1 MPSEEQYLF
10 DNVLHDVR
18 YALRALRSSPG
29 FAAVAILSLALG
41 IGANTAIFSLIN
53 AVILKTLPVSH
64 PEQLVQLVMK
74 TEGGTTFTNP
84 IWEQVRDRQDVFSGA
99 FAYSPIRLNLAGGGE
114 VRNANASWVSGDFF
128 STLGVN
134 PIRGR
139 TFTAADDKRGCPAI
153 AVLSHDFWQKE
164 YGGAAD
170 VLERRLTLS
179 SHPVRIVGVAPPGFN
194 GIQVGE
200 AVEIYLPLC
209 AEGTL
214 VRENSALDKRA
225 NWWLWIFARLKPGI
239 SEQQALARMNTL
251 APQIFADTLPPNYPP
266 DAQKYHLNRRFDLL
280 PGASGYSSIRR
291 DYTAALYALMAAV
304 GVVLLIA
311 CANVANLLV
320 SRASTRR
327 KEIAIRMAIG
337 AGRARLIRQ
346 LLTES
351 LLLSSVGAVLGVL
364 FAEWASRMLVR
375 FLDTSN
381 STVVL
386 DLSIDVRVLAFTM
399 GVAVATGI
407 LFGLAPAW
415 QGAHVDPHSAMK
427 ANARGVVESHARFGL
442 GKMLVTAQVALS
454 LVLLVGAG
462 LMLKT
467 FAKLATVDTGFDKN
481 QVLLIRVDPRY
492 ASVPLDR
499 RLPLYL
505 ELQQRLGAIPGV
517 RSASFADVTPISGS
531 SSNQIVH
538 VEGYVPKSR
547 KDMVVWTNSISP
559 GFFVTMETPLIAG
572 RDFNE
577 HDTLHAPLVAVIN
590 ESMAGKFFG
599 SPLSAVGKT
608 FRNGWNE
615 ISGPIQIVGVVKD
628 TKYTSL
634 RAEREAIAYYPL
646 SQLPPMRW
654 ANFVLRA
661 NGPAASL
668 IPGVKAAV
676 GEVNHDITLQFS
688 TLAIQVDES
697 LGRERLL
704 ATLSGFFGALALV
717 LAVIGLY
724 GVTSY
729 NVARRR
735 NEIGIRMALGAQ
747 QARVLRMV
755 LGEVAILIAAGLV
768 LGLAAAVSCTRLLA
782 SFLYRLEP
790 NDPTTLVTA
799 CVVLAVSAVVAG
811 LLPARRA
818 ANLDPM
824 TALRE
829 E

>member
-1 MPSEEQYLF
+1 LF
-10 DNVLHDVR
+10 DLLLDVR
-18 YALRALRSSPG
+18 YALSALRSSPG
-29 FAAVAILSLALG
+29 FAATAILSLALG

-64 PEQLVQLVMK
+64 PEQLVELGMK
-74 TEGGTTFTNP
+74 TKNGHSFTNP

-99 FAYSPIRLNLAGGGE
+99 FAYSPIRFNLAGGGE
-114 VRNANASWVSGDFF
+114 VRNANASWVSGDYFR
-128 STLGVN
+128 TLGVN
-134 PIRGR
+134 PLLGR
-139 TFTAADDKRGCPAI
+139 TITAADDKRGCPAI
-153 AVLSHDFWQKE
+153 AVLGYDFWQRE

-170 VLERRLTLS
+170 VFERRLTLN
-179 SHPVRIVGVAPPGFN
+179 SHPVRIVGVASPGFN

-200 AVEIYLPLC
+200 AVEIYVPLC

-251 APQIFADTLPPNYPP
+251 APQIFAATLPPNYPS
-266 DAQKYHLNRRFDLL
+266 DAQKFHLSRRFDLL
-280 PGASGYSSIRR
+280 PGANGYSDIRR
-291 DYTAALYALMAAV
+291 DYKAALYTLMAAV
-304 GVVLLIA
+304 GMVLLIA
-311 CANVANLLV
+311 CANVANLLI
-320 SRASTRR
+320 SRAAVRR
-327 KEIAIRMAIG
+327 KEIAIRMALG
-337 AGRARLIRQ
+337 ASRARLIRQ

-351 LLLSSVGAVLGVL
+351 VLLSSMGAVLGVL
-364 FAEWASRMLVR
+364 FAQWASRMLVQ
-375 FLDTSN
+375 FLSTSN

-386 DLSIDVRVLAFTM
+386 DLSIDIRVLAFTTA
-399 GVAVATGI
+399 VAVATGV

-415 QGAHVDPHSAMK
+415 QGTRVDPHWAMK

-442 GKMLVTAQVALS
+442 GKMLVTVQVALS

-492 ASVPLDR
+492 ASVPPER
-499 RLPLYL
+499 RLPLYQ
-505 ELQQRLGAIPGV
+505 ELQRRLGAVPGV
-517 RSASFADVTPISGS
+517 RSASFADITPVSGS
-531 SSNQIVH
+531 DSNQIVH
-538 VEGYVPKSR
+538 VDGYIAKSR
-547 KDMVVWTNSISP
+547 EDSVVWTNSISP
-559 GFFVTMETPLIAG
+559 GFFASMETPFIAG

-590 ESMAGKFFG
+590 ESMASKFFG

-615 ISGPIQIVGVVKD
+615 ISGPIQIIGVVKD

-634 RAEREAIAYYPL
+634 RAEGEAIAYYPL

-661 NGPAASL
+661 DGPAASL
-668 IPGVKAAV
+668 IPSVKAAV
-676 GEVNHDITLQFS
+676 DEVNRDITLQFR
-688 TLAIQVDES
+688 TLSVQLDES

-704 ATLSGFFGALALV
+704 ATLSGFFGALALA
-717 LAVIGLY
+717 LAVIGIY
-724 GVTSY
+724 GVMSY

-735 NEIGIRMALGAQ
+735 NEIGIRMALGAE

-755 LGEVAILIAAGLV
+755 LGEVAILLVAGLA
-768 LGLAAAVSCTRLLA
+768 LGLAVAVFSTRLLA

-811 LLPARRA
+811 FLPARRA

>member
-1 MPSEEQYLF
+1 MF
-10 DNVLHDVR
+10 DDVLQDVR

-29 FAAVAILSLALG
+29 FAAIAILSLALG

-64 PEQLVQLVMK
+64 PEQLVELGMK
-74 TEGGTTFTNP
+74 TKDGHSFTNP

-99 FAYSPIRLNLAGGGE
+99 FAYSPIRFNLAVGGE
-114 VRNANASWVSGDFF
+114 VRNASASWVSGDFF
-128 STLGVN
+128 STLGVQ
-134 PIRGR
+134 PLLGR
-139 TFTAADDKRGCPAI
+139 TITAADDKRGCPAI
-153 AVLSHDFWQKE
+153 AVLSYDFWQRE

-170 VLERRLTLS
+170 VFERRLTLNS
-179 SHPVRIVGVAPPGFN
+179 QPVRIVGVASPGFN

-200 AVEIYLPLC
+200 AVEIYVPLC

-251 APQIFADTLPPNYPP
+251 APQIFAATLPPNYPS
-266 DAQKYHLNRRFDLL
+266 DAQKYHLSRRFDLL
-280 PGASGYSSIRR
+280 PGANGYSDIRR
-291 DYTAALYALMAAV
+291 DYKAALYTLMVVV
-304 GVVLLIA
+304 GMVLLIA
-311 CANVANLLV
+311 CANVANLLI
-320 SRASTRR
+320 SRAAVRQ

-337 AGRARLIRQ
+337 ASRARLIRQ

-351 LLLSSVGAVLGVL
+351 LLLSSMGAVLGVL
-364 FAEWASRMLVR
+364 FAQWASRMLVG
-375 FLDTSN
+375 FFSTSN
-381 STVVL
+381 STVIL
-386 DLSIDVRVLAFTM
+386 DLSIDVRVLAFTTA
-399 GVAVATGI
+399 VAVATGI

-415 QGAHVDPHSAMK
+415 QGTRVNPHWAMK
-427 ANARGVVESHARFGL
+427 GNARGVVESHARFSL
-442 GKMLVTAQVALS
+442 GKVLVAAQVALS
-454 LVLLVGAG
+454 LVLLIGAG

-492 ASVPLDR
+492 ASVPPDR
-499 RLPLYL
+499 RLPLYQ
-505 ELQQRLGAIPGV
+505 ELQRRLAAVPGV
-517 RSASFADVTPISGS
+517 RSASFADITPVSGS
-531 SSNQIVH
+531 DSNQIVH
-538 VEGYVPKSR
+538 VNGYMAKSR
-547 KDMVVWTNSISP
+547 EDSVVWTNSISA
-559 GFFVTMETPLIAG
+559 GFFASMETPFIAG

-590 ESMAGKFFG
+590 ESMANKFFG
-599 SPLSAVGKT
+599 SPLSAVGET

-634 RAEREAIAYYPL
+634 RAEGEAIAYYPL

-661 NGPAASL
+661 EGPAVSL

-676 GEVNHDITLQFS
+676 DEVNHDITLQFR
-688 TLAIQVDES
+688 TLSVQLDES

-704 ATLSGFFGALALV
+704 ATLSGFFGALALA

-724 GVTSY
+724 GVMSY

-735 NEIGIRMALGAQ
+735 NEIGIRMALGAEQ
-747 QARVLRMV
+747 SRVLRMV
-755 LGEVAILIAAGLV
+755 LGEVAILVVAGLA
-768 LGLAAAVSCTRLLA
+768 LGLASAIYGTRFLA

-790 NDPTTLVTA
+790 NDPTTLATA
-799 CVVLAVSAVVAG
+799 CAILVASAVVAG
-811 LLPARRA
+811 FLPARRA

>member
-1 MPSEEQYLF
+1 LF
-10 DNVLHDVR
+10 DDLLQDVR
-18 YALRALRSSPG
+18 YALRALRSNPG
-29 FAAVAILSLALG
+29 FAAIAILSLALG

-64 PEQLVQLVMK
+64 PEQLVQLVINP
-74 TEGGTTFTNP
+74 GGGPTFTNP

-114 VRNANASWVSGDFF
+114 VRNARTSWVSGDFF
-128 STLGVN
+128 STLGVR
-134 PIRGR
+134 PLLGR

-153 AVLSHDFWQKE
+153 AVLSYDFWQRE

-170 VLERRLTLS
+170 VFERRLTLS
-179 SHPVRIVGVAPPGFN
+179 SHPVRIVGVVPPGFN

-200 AVEIYLPLC
+200 TVEVYMPLC

-225 NWWLWIFARLKPGI
+225 NWWIWIFARLKPGI
-239 SEQQALARMNTL
+239 GEQQALARMNTL
-251 APQIFADTLPPNYPP
+251 APQILAATMPPGYPA
-266 DAQKYHLNRRFDLL
+266 DAQKYHLNRRFGLL
-280 PGASGYSSIRR
+280 PGATGYSSIRS
-291 DYTAALYALMAAV
+291 DYTSALYMLMAAV

-320 SRASTRR
+320 SRASARR

-337 AGRARLIRQ
+337 AGRARLLRQ

-351 LLLSSVGAVLGVL
+351 LLLSSMGAVLGVL

-386 DLSIDVRVLAFTM
+386 DLSIDVRVFAFTM

-427 ANARGVVESHARFGL
+427 ANAGGVVESHARFGL
-442 GKMLVTAQVALS
+442 GQMLVTVQVALS

-499 RLPLYL
+499 RLPLYQ

-517 RSASFADVTPISGS
+517 RSASFADITPVSGS
-531 SSNQIVH
+531 SSNQIIH

-547 KDMVVWTNSISP
+547 KDMVVWINSISP
-559 GFFVTMETPLIAG
+559 GFFAAMETPFIAG

-590 ESMAGKFFG
+590 ESMAVKFFG
-599 SPLSAVGKT
+599 SPLDAVGKT

-628 TKYTSL
+628 AKYISL

-661 NGPAASL
+661 HGPAASL
-668 IPGVKAAV
+668 IPSVKTV
-676 GEVNHDITLQFS
+676 VDEVNRDITLQFR
-688 TLAIQVDES
+688 TLALQVDES

-704 ATLSGFFGALALV
+704 ATLSGFFGALALG

-724 GVTSY
+724 GVMSY

-735 NEIGIRMALGAQ
+735 NEIGLRIALGAE

-755 LGEVAILIAAGLV
+755 LGEAAILIVAGLA
-768 LGLAAAVSCTRLLA
+768 LGLLVAISSTRLLA

-799 CVVLAVSAVVAG
+799 CVILAVSAVVAG

-829 E
+829 D

>member
-1 MPSEEQYLF
+1 MPSEEQYMF
-10 DNVLHDVR
+10 DDVLQDVR
-18 YALRALRSSPG
+18 YALRALCSSPG
-29 FAAVAILSLALG
+29 FSAIAILSLALG

-74 TEGGTTFTNP
+74 TENGTTFTNP

-99 FAYSPIRLNLAGGGE
+99 FAYSPIQLNLAGGGE
-114 VRNANASWVSGDFF
+114 VRNASASWVSGDFF
-128 STLGVN
+128 STLGVQ
-134 PIRGR
+134 PLLGR

-153 AVLSHDFWQKE
+153 AVLSHDFWQRE

-170 VLERRLTLS
+170 VFERRLTLS

-225 NWWLWIFARLKPGI
+225 NWWLWVFARLKPGI
-239 SEQQALARMNTL
+239 GEQQALARMNML
-251 APQIFADTLPPNYPP
+251 APQLFAATMPAGYPP
-266 DAQKYHLNRRFDLL
+266 EAQKFHLDRRFKLL
-280 PGASGYSSIRR
+280 PGAAGYSSIRR

-311 CANVANLLV
+311 CANVANLLI
-320 SRASTRR
+320 SRASARR

-351 LLLSSVGAVLGVL
+351 LLLSSMGAVLGVL

-386 DLSIDVRVLAFTM
+386 DLSIDLRVLAFTM

-415 QGAHVDPHSAMK
+415 QGTHVDPHSAMK
-427 ANARGVVESHARFGL
+427 ATARGVVESHARFGL
-442 GKMLVTAQVALS
+442 GKMLVTVQVALS

-467 FAKLATVDTGFDKN
+467 FAKLATLDTGFDKN

-492 ASVPLDR
+492 AGMPLDR
-499 RLPLYL
+499 RLPLYQ

-517 RSASFADVTPISGS
+517 RSASFADITPVSGS
-531 SSNQIVH
+531 FSNQIVH

-590 ESMAGKFFG
+590 ESMASKFFG

-615 ISGPIQIVGVVKD
+615 ISGPIQIIGVVKD

-634 RAEREAIAYYPL
+634 RAEGEAIAYYPL

-668 IPGVKAAV
+668 IPSVKAAV
-676 GEVNHDITLQFS
+676 DEVNHDITLQFR
-688 TLAIQVDES
+688 TLALQVDES

-704 ATLSGFFGALALV
+704 ATISGFFGALALG

-724 GVTSY
+724 GVMSY

-735 NEIGIRMALGAQ
+735 NEIGIRMALGAE
-747 QARVLRMV
+747 QARVLGMV
-755 LGEVAILIAAGLV
+755 LGEVAILIVAGLV
-768 LGLAAAVSCTRLLA
+768 LGLAVAVSSTRLLA

>member
-1 MPSEEQYLF
+1 MF
-10 DNVLHDVR
+10 DDVLQDVR
-18 YALRALRSSPG
+18 YALRALYSNPG
-29 FAAVAILSLALG
+29 FSAIAILSLALG

-74 TEGGTTFTNP
+74 NENGTTFTNP

-99 FAYSPIRLNLAGGGE
+99 FAYSPIQLNLAGGGE
-114 VRNANASWVSGDFF
+114 VRNASTSWVSGDFF
-128 STLGVN
+128 STLGVH
-134 PIRGR
+134 PLLGR
-139 TFTAADDKRGCPAI
+139 TFTAADDKRGCPAV
-153 AVLSHDFWQKE
+153 AVLSYDFWQRE

-170 VLERRLTLS
+170 VFERRLTLS

-200 AVEIYLPLC
+200 TVEIYLPLC

-225 NWWLWIFARLKPGI
+225 NWWLWVFARLKPGI
-239 SEQQALARMNTL
+239 GEQQALARMNTL
-251 APQIFADTLPPNYPP
+251 APQIFAATMPAGYPP
-266 DAQKYHLNRRFDLL
+266 EAQKFHLDRRFKLL
-280 PGASGYSSIRR
+280 PGAAGYSSIRR

-311 CANVANLLV
+311 CANVANLLI
-320 SRASTRR
+320 SRASARR

-337 AGRARLIRQ
+337 AGRSRLIRQ

-351 LLLSSVGAVLGVL
+351 LLLSSMGAVLGVL
-364 FAEWASRMLVR
+364 FAEWASRMLLR
-375 FLDTSN
+375 FLDTGNSN
-381 STVVL
+381 VVL
-386 DLSIDVRVLAFTM
+386 DLSLDLRVLAFTM
-399 GVAVATGI
+399 GIAIATGI
-407 LFGLAPAW
+407 LFGLVPAL
-415 QGAHVDPHSAMK
+415 QGTHVDPHSAMK

-442 GKMLVTAQVALS
+442 GKMLVMVQVALS

-467 FAKLATVDTGFDKN
+467 FAKLATVDAGFDKN

-499 RLPLYL
+499 RLPLYQ
-505 ELQQRLGAIPGV
+505 ELQQRLGAIPRV
-517 RSASFADVTPISGS
+517 RAASFADITPVSGS

-547 KDMVVWTNSISP
+547 KDLVVWTNSISP
-559 GFFVTMETPLIAG
+559 GFFVTMETPFIAG
-572 RDFNE
+572 RDFNV
-577 HDTLHAPLVAVIN
+577 HDKLHAPLVAVIN
-590 ESMAGKFFG
+590 ESMASKFFG
-599 SPLSAVGKT
+599 SPLSAVGRT

-634 RAEREAIAYYPL
+634 RAEGEAIAYYPL

-668 IPGVKAAV
+668 IPSVKAAV
-676 GEVNHDITLQFS
+676 DEVNHDITLQFR
-688 TLAIQVDES
+688 TLALQVDES

-704 ATLSGFFGALALV
+704 ATLSGFFGALALG

-724 GVTSY
+724 GVMSY

-735 NEIGIRMALGAQ
+735 NEIGIRMALGAE
-747 QARVLRMV
+747 QARVLRMI
-755 LGEVAILIAAGLV
+755 LREVAILLVVGLA
-768 LGLAAAVSCTRLLA
+768 LGLAVAVFSTRLLA
-782 SFLYRLEP
+782 GFLYRLEP

-799 CVVLAVSAVVAG
+799 CVVLAVSAIVAG

>member
-1 MPSEEQYLF
+1 MF
-10 DNVLHDVR
+10 DDVLQDVR
-18 YALRALRSSPG
+18 YALRALCSSPG
-29 FAAVAILSLALG
+29 FSAIAILSLALG

-74 TEGGTTFTNP
+74 TENGTTFTNP

-99 FAYSPIRLNLAGGGE
+99 FAYSPIQLNLAGGGE
-114 VRNANASWVSGDFF
+114 VRNASASWVSGDFF
-128 STLGVN
+128 STLGVQ
-134 PIRGR
+134 PLLGR

-153 AVLSHDFWQKE
+153 AVLSHDFWQRE

-170 VLERRLTLS
+170 VFERRLTLS

-225 NWWLWIFARLKPGI
+225 NWWLWVFARLKPGI
-239 SEQQALARMNTL
+239 GEQQALARMNML
-251 APQIFADTLPPNYPP
+251 APQLFAATMPAGYPP
-266 DAQKYHLNRRFDLL
+266 EAQKFHLDRRFKLL
-280 PGASGYSSIRR
+280 PGAAGYSNIRR

-311 CANVANLLV
+311 CANVANLLI
-320 SRASTRR
+320 SRASARR

-351 LLLSSVGAVLGVL
+351 LLLSSMGAVLGVL

-386 DLSIDVRVLAFTM
+386 DLSIDLRVLAFTM

-415 QGAHVDPHSAMK
+415 QSTHVDPHSAMK
-427 ANARGVVESHARFGL
+427 ATARGVVESHARFGL
-442 GKMLVTAQVALS
+442 GKMLVTVQVALS

-467 FAKLATVDTGFDKN
+467 FAKLATLDTGFDKN
-481 QVLLIRVDPRY
+481 QVLLIRVDPSY

-499 RLPLYL
+499 RLPLYQ

-517 RSASFADVTPISGS
+517 RSASFADITPVSGS

-547 KDMVVWTNSISP
+547 KDLVVWTNSISP

-590 ESMAGKFFG
+590 ESMASKFFG

-615 ISGPIQIVGVVKD
+615 ISGPIQIIGVVKD

-634 RAEREAIAYYPL
+634 RAEGEAIAYYPL

-668 IPGVKAAV
+668 IPSVKAAV
-676 GEVNHDITLQFS
+676 DEVNHDITLQFR
-688 TLAIQVDES
+688 TLALQVDES

-704 ATLSGFFGALALV
+704 ATLSGFFGALALG

-724 GVTSY
+724 GVMSY

-735 NEIGIRMALGAQ
+735 NEIGIRMALGAEQ
-747 QARVLRMV
+747 PRVLRMV
-755 LGEVAILIAAGLV
+755 LGEVVILLVAGLA
-768 LGLAAAVSCTRLLA
+768 LGLAVAVFSTRLLA

>member
-1 MPSEEQYLF
+1 MF
-10 DNVLHDVR
+10 DDVLQDVR

-29 FAAVAILSLALG
+29 FSAIAILSLALG

-74 TEGGTTFTNP
+74 TEYGTTFTNP

-99 FAYSPIRLNLAGGGE
+99 FAYSPIQLNLAGGGE

-128 STLGVN
+128 STLGVH
-134 PIRGR
+134 PLLGR

-153 AVLSHDFWQKE
+153 AVLSHDFWQRE

-170 VLERRLTLS
+170 VFERRLTLS

-194 GIQVGE
+194 GVQVGE

-239 SEQQALARMNTL
+239 GEQQALARMNTL
-251 APQIFADTLPPNYPP
+251 APPLFAATMPPGYPP
-266 DAQKYHLNRRFDLL
+266 EAQKFHLNRRFDLL
-280 PGASGYSSIRR
+280 PGANGYSSIRR
-291 DYTAALYALMAAV
+291 DYTAALYTLMAAV

-311 CANVANLLV
+311 CANIANFLI
-320 SRASTRR
+320 SRASARR

-351 LLLSSVGAVLGVL
+351 LLLSSMGAVLGVL

-386 DLSIDVRVLAFTM
+386 DLSIDARVLAFTM

-442 GKMLVTAQVALS
+442 GKVLVTVQVALS

-492 ASVPLDR
+492 ASVPPDR
-499 RLPLYL
+499 RLPLYQQ
-505 ELQQRLGAIPGV
+505 LQQRLGAIPGV
-517 RSASFADVTPISGS
+517 RSASFADITPVSGS
-531 SSNQIVH
+531 DSNQVVH

-547 KDMVVWTNSISP
+547 KDMVVWTNSISA
-559 GFFVTMETPLIAG
+559 GFFASMETPFIAG

-577 HDTLHAPLVAVIN
+577 HDTLHAPLVAVID
-590 ESMAGKFFG
+590 ESMASKFFG

-615 ISGPIQIVGVVKD
+615 ISGPIQIIGVVQD

-634 RAEREAIAYYPL
+634 RAEGEAIAYYPL

-661 NGPAASL
+661 NGPAVSL
-668 IPGVKAAV
+668 IPSVKAAV
-676 GEVNHDITLQFS
+676 DEVNHDITLQFR
-688 TLAIQVDES
+688 TLALQVDES

-704 ATLSGFFGALALV
+704 ATLSGFFGALALA

-724 GVTSY
+724 GVMSY

-735 NEIGIRMALGAQ
+735 NEIGIRMALGAE

-755 LGEVAILIAAGLV
+755 LGEVAVLIAAGLA
-768 LGLAAAVSCTRLLA
+768 LGLAVAVSSTRLLA

-799 CVVLAVSAVVAG
+799 CVVLAVSVVVAG

>member
-1 MPSEEQYLF
+1 MF
-10 DNVLHDVR
+10 DDVLQDVR
-18 YALRALRSSPG
+18 YALRALCSSPG
-29 FAAVAILSLALG
+29 FSATAILSLALG

-53 AVILKTLPVSH
+53 AVILRTLPVSH
-64 PEQLVQLVMK
+64 PEQLVELGMK
-74 TEGGTTFTNP
+74 TKDGHSFTNP

-99 FAYSPIRLNLAGGGE
+99 FAYSPIRFNLAGGGE
-114 VRNANASWVSGDFF
+114 VRNANANWVSGDYFR
-128 STLGVN
+128 TLGVN
-134 PIRGR
+134 PLLGR
-139 TFTAADDKRGCPAI
+139 TITAADDKRGCLAI
-153 AVLSHDFWQKE
+153 AVLSYDFWQRE

-170 VLERRLTLS
+170 VFERRLTLNS
-179 SHPVRIVGVAPPGFN
+179 QPVPIVGVASPGFN

-200 AVEIYLPLC
+200 AVEIYVPLC

-251 APQIFADTLPPNYPP
+251 APQIFAATLPPNYPS
-266 DAQKYHLNRRFDLL
+266 DAQKYHLSRRFDLL
-280 PGASGYSSIRR
+280 PGANGYSNVRR
-291 DYTAALYALMAAV
+291 DYKTALYTLMAAV
-304 GVVLLIA
+304 GMVLLIA
-311 CANVANLLV
+311 CANVANLLI
-320 SRASTRR
+320 SRAAVRR

-337 AGRARLIRQ
+337 ASRARLIRQ

-351 LLLSSVGAVLGVL
+351 VLLSSMGAVLGVL
-364 FAEWASRMLVR
+364 FAQWASRMLVQ
-375 FLDTSN
+375 FLSTSTSN
-381 STVVL
+381 VVL
-386 DLSIDVRVLAFTM
+386 DLSIDIRVLAFTTA
-399 GVAVATGI
+399 VAIATGI

-415 QGAHVDPHSAMK
+415 QGTSIDPHWAMK
-427 ANARGVVESHARFGL
+427 ANARGVVESHARLSL
-442 GKMLVTAQVALS
+442 GKMVVAAQVALS
-454 LVLLVGAG
+454 LVLLIGAG

-492 ASVPLDR
+492 ASVPPDR
-499 RLPLYL
+499 RLPLYQ
-505 ELQQRLGAIPGV
+505 ELQRRLGALPGV
-517 RSASFADVTPISGS
+517 RSASFADITPVSGS
-531 SSNQIVH
+531 DSNQIVH
-538 VEGYVPKSR
+538 VHGYVAKSPE
-547 KDMVVWTNSISP
+547 DSVVWTNSISA
-559 GFFVTMETPLIAG
+559 GFFASMETPFIAG

-577 HDTLHAPLVAVIN
+577 HDTLRAPLVAVIN
-590 ESMAGKFFG
+590 ESMASKFFG

-634 RAEREAIAYYPL
+634 RAEGEAIAYYPL

-668 IPGVKAAV
+668 IPSVKAAV
-676 GEVNHDITLQFS
+676 DEVNHNITLQFR
-688 TLAIQVDES
+688 TLSVQLDES

-704 ATLSGFFGALALV
+704 ATLSGFFGALALA

-724 GVTSY
+724 GVMSY

-735 NEIGIRMALGAQ
+735 NEIGIRMALGAE

-755 LGEVAILIAAGLV
+755 LGEVAILLAAGLA
-768 LGLAAAVSCTRLLA
+768 LGLTVAVSSTRLLA

>member
-1 MPSEEQYLF
+1 MM
-10 DNVLHDVR
+10 DDVLQDVR

-29 FAAVAILSLALG
+29 FAAIAILSLALG

-64 PEQLVQLVMK
+64 PEQLVQLVMT
-74 TEGGTTFTNP
+74 TEYGTTFTNP
-84 IWEQVRDRQDVFSGA
+84 IWEQVRDRQNVFSGA
-99 FAYSPIRLNLAGGGE
+99 FAYSPIQLNLAGGGE

-128 STLGVN
+128 STLGVE
-134 PIRGR
+134 PIFGR

-153 AVLSHDFWQKE
+153 AVLSHDFWQRE

-170 VLERRLTLS
+170 VFERRLTLN

-194 GIQVGE
+194 GVQVGE

-239 SEQQALARMNTL
+239 GEQQALARMNTL
-251 APQIFADTLPPNYPP
+251 APQIFAATMPAGYPP
-266 DAQKYHLNRRFDLL
+266 EAQKFHLDRRFRLL
-280 PGASGYSSIRR
+280 PGASGYSSIRH
-291 DYTAALYALMAAV
+291 DYTAALYTLMAAV

-311 CANVANLLV
+311 CANVANLLI
-320 SRASTRR
+320 SRASARR

-351 LLLSSVGAVLGVL
+351 LLLSSMGAVLGIL

-381 STVVL
+381 ATVVL
-386 DLSIDVRVLAFTM
+386 DLSIDLRVLAFTM

-415 QGAHVDPHSAMK
+415 QGVHVDPHTAMK
-427 ANARGVVESHARFGL
+427 ANARGMVESHARFGL
-442 GKMLVTAQVALS
+442 GKVLVTVQVALS

-467 FAKLATVDTGFDKN
+467 FAKLATLDTGFDKN

-499 RLPLYL
+499 RLPLYQ

-517 RSASFADVTPISGS
+517 RSASFADITPISGS
-531 SSNQIVH
+531 FSNQIVH

-547 KDMVVWTNSISP
+547 KDLVVWTNSISP
-559 GFFVTMETPLIAG
+559 GFFATMETPLIAG

-577 HDTLHAPLVAVIN
+577 HDTLHSPLVAVIN
-590 ESMAGKFFG
+590 ESMASKFFG
-599 SPLSAVGKT
+599 SPLRAVGKT

-615 ISGPIQIVGVVKD
+615 ISPPIQIIGVVKD

-634 RAEREAIAYYPL
+634 RAEGEAIAYYPL

-668 IPGVKAAV
+668 IPSVKAAV
-676 GEVNHDITLQFS
+676 SEVNHDISLQFR
-688 TLAIQVDES
+688 TLALQVDES

-704 ATLSGFFGALALV
+704 ATLSGFFGALALA
-717 LAVIGLY
+717 LAAIGLY
-724 GVTSY
+724 GVMSY

-735 NEIGIRMALGAQ
+735 NEIGIRMALGAER
-747 QARVLRMV
+747 ARVLGMV
-755 LGEVAILIAAGLV
+755 LGEVAILIVAGLGV
-768 LGLAAAVSCTRLLA
+768 GLAVAVSSTRLLA

-818 ANLDPM
+818 AKLDPM

>member
-1 MPSEEQYLF
+1 MF
-10 DNVLHDVR
+10 DDALQDVR
-18 YALRALRSSPG
+18 YALRALRTSPG
-29 FAAVAILSLALG
+29 FSAIAILSLALG
-41 IGANTAIFSLIN
+41 IGANTAIFSLID
-53 AVILKTLPVSH
+53 AVILKKLPVSR
-64 PEQLVQLVMK
+64 PEQLVELVMK
-74 TEGGTTFTNP
+74 TDNGSTFTNP

-99 FAYSPIRLNLAGGGE
+99 FAYSPIRLNLAAGGE
-114 VRNANASWVSGDFF
+114 VRNASASWVSGDFF
-128 STLGVN
+128 STLGVHA
-134 PIRGR
+134 ILGR
-139 TFTAADDKRGCPAI
+139 TFTAADDKRGCAPI
-153 AVLSHDFWQKE
+153 GVLSYDFWQRE

-170 VLERRLTLS
+170 VFDRRLTLS

-194 GIQVGE
+194 GMQVGE
-200 AVEIYLPLC
+200 TVEIYLPLC

-214 VRENSALDKRA
+214 VHENSALDKRA
-225 NWWLWIFARLKPGI
+225 NWWLWVFARLEPGI
-239 SEQQALARMNTL
+239 GEQKALARMNTL
-251 APQIFADTLPPNYPP
+251 APQIFAATMPSGYPAE
-266 DAQKYHLNRRFDLL
+266 AQKTHLNRRFDLL
-280 PGASGYSSIRR
+280 PGSTGYSSIRS
-291 DYTAALYALMAAV
+291 DYRAALYMLMAAV

-311 CANVANLLV
+311 CANVANLLI
-320 SRASTRR
+320 SRASARR

-351 LLLSSVGAVLGVL
+351 LLLSSLGAVLGVV

-375 FLDTSN
+375 FLNTSN

-415 QGAHVDPHSAMK
+415 QGVHVDPHSAMK
-427 ANARGVVESHARFGL
+427 ANARGVVESQARFGL

-454 LVLLVGAG
+454 LVLLVCAG

-492 ASVPLDR
+492 ASVPLER
-499 RLPLYL
+499 RLALYQ

-517 RSASFADVTPISGS
+517 RSASFADITPVSGS
-531 SSNQIVH
+531 SSYQVVH
-538 VEGYVPKSR
+538 VEGYAPKSQQ
-547 KDMVVWTNSISP
+547 DMVVWINSISP
-559 GFFVTMETPLIAG
+559 GFFATMETPFIAG
-572 RDFNE
+572 RDFNQ

-590 ESMAGKFFG
+590 ESMARKFFG
-599 SPLSAVGKT
+599 NPLSAVGRT
-608 FRNGWNE
+608 FRNGSNQAG
-615 ISGPIQIVGVVKD
+615 GPIQIIGVVKD
-628 TKYTSL
+628 TKYASL
-634 RAEREAIAYYPL
+634 RAEGEAIAYYPL

-654 ANFVLRA
+654 ANFELRA
-661 NGPAASL
+661 NGPATSL
-668 IPGVKAAV
+668 IPSVKAVV
-676 GEVNHDITLQFS
+676 GEVNHDITLQFR
-688 TLAIQVDES
+688 TLALQVDES

-704 ATLSGFFGALALV
+704 ATLSGFFGALALA

-724 GVTSY
+724 GVMSY

-735 NEIGIRMALGAQ
+735 NEIGIRMALGAEQ
-747 QARVLRMV
+747 GRVLRMV
-755 LGEVAILIAAGLV
+755 LGEVAVLIV
-768 LGLAAAVSCTRLLA
+768 VGLAIGLAVALFSTRLLA
-782 SFLYRLEP
+782 SFLYRLAP

-799 CVVLAVSAVVAG
+799 CAVLAASAIVAG

-818 ANLDPM
+818 ARLAPM

>member
-1 MPSEEQYLF
+1 MF
-10 DNVLHDVR
+10 DHVLQDGR

-29 FAAVAILSLALG
+29 FSAIAILSLALG

-74 TEGGTTFTNP
+74 TEGGTSFTNP

-99 FAYSPIRLNLAGGGE
+99 LAYSPIRLNLAGGGE
-114 VRNANASWVSGDFF
+114 VRNANTSWVSGDFF
-128 STLGVN
+128 RTLGVN
-134 PIRGR
+134 PILGR
-139 TFTAADDKRGCPAI
+139 TFTAADDKRGCPVVG
-153 AVLSHDFWQKE
+153 VLSYDFWQRE

-170 VLERRLTLS
+170 VFERRLTLS
-179 SHPVRIVGVAPPGFN
+179 SHPVQIVGVAPPGFN

-200 AVEIYLPLC
+200 TVEIYLPLC

-251 APQIFADTLPPNYPP
+251 APQIFAATMPSGYPP

-415 QGAHVDPHSAMK
+415 QGVHVDPHSAMK

-492 ASVPLDR
+492 ASVPPDR
-499 RLPLYL
+499 RLPLYQ

-517 RSASFADVTPISGS
+517 RSASFADITPVSGS
-531 SSNQIVH
+531 DSNQVVH

-547 KDMVVWTNSISP
+547 KDMVVWTNSISA
-559 GFFVTMETPLIAG
+559 GFFASMETPFIAG

-590 ESMAGKFFG
+590 QSMASKFFG

-615 ISGPIQIVGVVKD
+615 ISGPIQIIGVVKD

-634 RAEREAIAYYPL
+634 RAEGEAIAYYPL

-668 IPGVKAAV
+668 IPSVKAAV
-676 GEVNHDITLQFS
+676 DEVNHDITLQFRA
-688 TLAIQVDES
+688 LALQVDES
-697 LGRERLL
+697 LCRERLL
-704 ATLSGFFGALALV
+704 ATLSGFFGALALG

-724 GVTSY
+724 GVMSY

-735 NEIGIRMALGAQ
+735 NEIGIRMALGAE

-755 LGEVAILIAAGLV
+755 LGEVAVLVVAGLA
-768 LGLAAAVSCTRLLA
+768 LGLAVAVSSTRLLA

>member
-10 DNVLHDVR
+10 DNVLQDVR

-29 FAAVAILSLALG
+29 FAAIAILSLALG

-99 FAYSPIRLNLAGGGE
+99 FAYSPIQLNLAGGGE
-114 VRNANASWVSGDFF
+114 VRNARASWVSGDFF

-134 PIRGR
+134 PLLGR

-153 AVLSHDFWQKE
+153 AVLSHDFWQRE

-170 VLERRLTLS
+170 VFERRLTLS

-239 SEQQALARMNTL
+239 GEQQALARMNVL
-251 APQIFADTLPPNYPP
+251 APQLFAATMPPGYPP
-266 DAQKYHLNRRFDLL
+266 EAQKFHLNRRFDLL
-280 PGASGYSSIRR
+280 PGATGYSSIRH
-291 DYTAALYALMAAV
+291 DYTAALYTLMAAV
-304 GVVLLIA
+304 GMVLLIA
-311 CANVANLLV
+311 CANVANLLI

-351 LLLSSVGAVLGVL
+351 LILSSMGAVLGVL
-364 FAEWASRMLVR
+364 FAGWAGRMLVR

-415 QGAHVDPHSAMK
+415 QGAHIDPHSAMK

-454 LVLLVGAG
+454 LALLVGAG
-462 LMLKT
+462 LILKT
-467 FAKLATVDTGFDKN
+467 FTKLATVDTGFDKN

-492 ASVPLDR
+492 ANVPPDR
-499 RLPLYL
+499 RLQLYQ
-505 ELQQRLGAIPGV
+505 ELQQSLGAIPGV
-517 RSASFADVTPISGS
+517 GSASFADITPLSGS
-531 SSNQIVH
+531 FANQIVH

-547 KDMVVWTNSISP
+547 KDMVVWNNSISA
-559 GFFVTMETPLIAG
+559 GFFASMETPFIAG

-577 HDTLHAPLVAVIN
+577 QDTLHAPLVAVIN
-590 ESMAGKFFG
+590 ESMASKFFG
-599 SPLSAVGKT
+599 SPLSAAGKT

-615 ISGPIQIVGVVKD
+615 ISGPIRIIGVVKD

-634 RAEREAIAYYPL
+634 RAEGEAIAYYPL
-646 SQLPPMRW
+646 SQLPPLRW
-654 ANFVLRA
+654 AHFVLRA

-668 IPGVKAAV
+668 IPSVKAAV
-676 GEVNHDITLQFS
+676 GEVNHDISLQFS

-704 ATLSGFFGALALV
+704 ATLSGFFGALALG

-724 GVTSY
+724 GVMSY

-735 NEIGIRMALGAQ
+735 NEIGIRMALGAE

-755 LGEVAILIAAGLV
+755 LGEVAVLIVAGLV
-768 LGLAAAVSCTRLLA
+768 LGLAVAVSSTRLLA

>member
-1 MPSEEQYLF
+1 MF
-10 DNVLHDVR
+10 DDVLQDVR
-18 YALRALRSSPG
+18 YAIRALRSSPG
-29 FAAVAILSLALG
+29 FSAIAILSLALG

-53 AVILKTLPVSH
+53 AVILKTLPVNH
-64 PEQLVQLVMK
+64 PEQLIQLVMK
-74 TEGGTTFTNP
+74 NENGTTFTNP

-99 FAYSPIRLNLAGGGE
+99 FAYSPIQLNLAGGGE
-114 VRNANASWVSGDFF
+114 VRNASASWVSGDFF
-128 STLGVN
+128 STLGVQ
-134 PIRGR
+134 PLLGR

-170 VLERRLTLS
+170 VFERRLTLS

-225 NWWLWIFARLKPGI
+225 NWWVWVFARLKPGI
-239 SEQQALARMNTL
+239 GEQQALARMNML
-251 APQIFADTLPPNYPP
+251 APQLFAATMPAGYPP
-266 DAQKYHLNRRFDLL
+266 EARKFHLDRRFKLL
-280 PGASGYSSIRR
+280 PGAAGYSSIRR

-311 CANVANLLV
+311 CANVANLLI
-320 SRASTRR
+320 SRASARR

-351 LLLSSVGAVLGVL
+351 LLLSSMGAVLGVL

-386 DLSIDVRVLAFTM
+386 DLSIDLRVLAFTIA
-399 GVAVATGI
+399 VAVATGI

-415 QGAHVDPHSAMK
+415 QGTHVDPHSAMK
-427 ANARGVVESHARFGL
+427 ATARGVVESHARFGI
-442 GKMLVTAQVALS
+442 GKMLVMAQVALS

-467 FAKLATVDTGFDKN
+467 FAKLATLDTGFDKN

-499 RLPLYL
+499 RLPLYQ

-517 RSASFADVTPISGS
+517 RSASFADITPVGGS

-559 GFFVTMETPLIAG
+559 GFFATTETPLIAG

-577 HDTLHAPLVAVIN
+577 HDTLHAPLVAVID
-590 ESMAGKFFG
+590 ESMASKFFG

-615 ISGPIQIVGVVKD
+615 ISGPIQIIGVVKD

-634 RAEREAIAYYPL
+634 RAEGEAIAYYPL

-661 NGPAASL
+661 NGSASSL
-668 IPGVKAAV
+668 IPSVKAAV
-676 GEVNHDITLQFS
+676 DEVNHDITLQFR
-688 TLAIQVDES
+688 TLALQVDES

-704 ATLSGFFGALALV
+704 ATLSGFFGALALG

-724 GVTSY
+724 GVMSY

-735 NEIGIRMALGAQ
+735 NEIGIRIALGAE

-755 LGEVAILIAAGLV
+755 LGEVVILLVAGLA
-768 LGLAAAVSCTRLLA
+768 LGLAVAVFSTRLLA
-782 SFLYRLEP
+782 GFLYRLEP

>member
-1 MPSEEQYLF
+1 MF
-10 DNVLHDVR
+10 DDVLQDVR
-18 YALRALRSSPG
+18 YAFRALCSSPG
-29 FAAVAILSLALG
+29 FSAIAILSLALG

-114 VRNANASWVSGDFF
+114 VRNASTSWVSGDFF
-128 STLGVN
+128 STLGVK
-134 PIRGR
+134 PLLGR

-153 AVLSHDFWQKE
+153 AVLSHDFWQRE

-170 VLERRLTLS
+170 VFERRLTLS

-200 AVEIYLPLC
+200 AVEIYMPLC

-239 SEQQALARMNTL
+239 GEQQALARMNTL
-251 APQIFADTLPPNYPP
+251 APQLFAATMPAGYPP
-266 DAQKYHLNRRFDLL
+266 EAQKFHLDRRFKLL
-280 PGASGYSSIRR
+280 PGAAGYSSIRR

-311 CANVANLLV
+311 CANVANLLI
-320 SRASTRR
+320 SRASARR

-351 LLLSSVGAVLGVL
+351 LLLSSMGAILGIL

-386 DLSIDVRVLAFTM
+386 DLSIDLRVLAFTM

-442 GKMLVTAQVALS
+442 GKMLVTVQVALS
-454 LVLLVGAG
+454 LVLLVAAG

-467 FAKLATVDTGFDKN
+467 FAKLATIDTGFDKN

-499 RLPLYL
+499 RLPLYQ

-517 RSASFADVTPISGS
+517 RSASFADITPVSGS

-547 KDMVVWTNSISP
+547 KDMVVWINSISP
-559 GFFVTMETPLIAG
+559 GFFVTMQTPLIVG

-590 ESMAGKFFG
+590 ESMASKFFG

-615 ISGPIQIVGVVKD
+615 ISGPIQIIGVVKD

-634 RAEREAIAYYPL
+634 RAEGEAIAYYPL

-668 IPGVKAAV
+668 IPSLKTAV
-676 GEVNHDITLQFS
+676 GEVNHNITLQFR
-688 TLAIQVDES
+688 TLALQVDES

-704 ATLSGFFGALALV
+704 ATLSGFFGALALG
-717 LAVIGLY
+717 LAVIGLC
-724 GVTSY
+724 GVMSY

-735 NEIGIRMALGAQ
+735 NEIGIRMALGAE

-755 LGEVAILIAAGLV
+755 LGEVAILLVAGLA
-768 LGLAAAVSCTRLLA
+768 LGLAVAVFSTHLLA
-782 SFLYRLEP
+782 GFLYRLEP

>member
-1 MPSEEQYLF
+1 
-10 DNVLHDVR
+10 
-18 YALRALRSSPG
+18 
-29 FAAVAILSLALG
+29 
-41 IGANTAIFSLIN
+41 
-53 AVILKTLPVSH
+53 
-64 PEQLVQLVMK
+64 
-74 TEGGTTFTNP
+74 
-84 IWEQVRDRQDVFSGA
+84 
-99 FAYSPIRLNLAGGGE
+99 
-114 VRNANASWVSGDFF
+114 
-128 STLGVN
+128 
-134 PIRGR
+134 
-139 TFTAADDKRGCPAI
+139 
-153 AVLSHDFWQKE
+153 
-164 YGGAAD
+164 
-170 VLERRLTLS
+170 
-179 SHPVRIVGVAPPGFN
+179 
-194 GIQVGE
+194 
-200 AVEIYLPLC
+200 
-209 AEGTL
+209 
-214 VRENSALDKRA
+214 
-225 NWWLWIFARLKPGI
+225 
-239 SEQQALARMNTL
+239 MNTL
-251 APQIFADTLPPNYPP
+251 APELFAATMPPGYPP
-266 DAQKYHLNRRFDLL
+266 EAQKFHLNRRFNLL
-280 PGASGYSSIRR
+280 PGASGYSNIRR
-291 DYTAALYALMAAV
+291 DYTPALYMLMAAV

-311 CANVANLLV
+311 CANVANLLI
-320 SRASTRR
+320 SRASARR

-351 LLLSSVGAVLGVL
+351 LLLSSMGAVLGVL

-375 FLDTSN
+375 FLDTSD
-381 STVVL
+381 SSVVL
-386 DLSIDVRVLAFTM
+386 DLSIDVRVFAFTM

-415 QGAHVDPHSAMK
+415 QGAHVAPHSAIK

-467 FAKLATVDTGFDKN
+467 FSKLATLDTGFDKN

-499 RLPLYL
+499 RLPLYQ
-505 ELQQRLGAIPGV
+505 ELQQRLGVIPGV
-517 RSASFADVTPISGS
+517 RSASFADITPVSGS

-538 VEGYVPKSR
+538 VEGYMPKSR

-559 GFFVTMETPLIAG
+559 GFFATMETPFIAG

-577 HDTLHAPLVAVIN
+577 HDTLHTPLVAVIN

-599 SPLSAVGKT
+599 SPLNAVGKT

-615 ISGPIQIVGVVKD
+615 ISGPIQIIGVVKD
-628 TKYTSL
+628 TKYNSL
-634 RAEREAIAYYPL
+634 RAEGEAIAYYPL

-668 IPGVKAAV
+668 IPSVKAAV
-676 GEVNHDITLQFS
+676 DEVNHDITLQFR
-688 TLAIQVDES
+688 TLALQVDES

-704 ATLSGFFGALALV
+704 ATLSGFFGALALA

-724 GVTSY
+724 GVMSY

-735 NEIGIRMALGAQ
+735 NEIGIRMALGAE

-755 LGEVAILIAAGLV
+755 LGEVAILIVAGLA
-768 LGLAAAVSCTRLLA
+768 LGVAAAVSSTRLLA

-799 CVVLAVSAVVAG
+799 CVVLAVAAIVAG

-818 ANLDPM
+818 ANLDPI

>member
-1 MPSEEQYLF
+1 MF
-10 DNVLHDVR
+10 DDVLQDVR

-29 FAAVAILSLALG
+29 FSAIAILSLALG

-64 PEQLVQLVMK
+64 PEELVQLVMK
-74 TEGGTTFTNP
+74 TEGGTSFTNP

-114 VRNANASWVSGDFF
+114 VRNASTSWVSGDFF
-128 STLGVN
+128 RTLGVH
-134 PIRGR
+134 PLLGR
-139 TFTAADDKRGCPAI
+139 TFTAADDKRGCPVI
-153 AVLSHDFWQKE
+153 AVLSHDFWQRE

-170 VLERRLTLS
+170 VFERRLTLS

-200 AVEIYLPLC
+200 AVEIYMPLC

-239 SEQQALARMNTL
+239 GEQQALARMNTL
-251 APQIFADTLPPNYPP
+251 APQLFAATMPSGYPP

-280 PGASGYSSIRR
+280 PGATGYSSIRR
-291 DYTAALYALMAAV
+291 DYTAALYTLMTAV

-311 CANVANLLV
+311 CANVANLLI
-320 SRASTRR
+320 SRASARR

-351 LLLSSVGAVLGVL
+351 LLLSSMGAVLGVL
-364 FAEWASRMLVR
+364 FAEWASRILVR

-415 QGAHVDPHSAMK
+415 QGAHVDAHSAMK
-427 ANARGVVESHARFGL
+427 ANARGVVESHARFDL
-442 GKMLVTAQVALS
+442 GKMLVTVQVALS

-492 ASVPLDR
+492 ASVPPDR
-499 RLPLYL
+499 RLPLYQ

-517 RSASFADVTPISGS
+517 RSASFADITPVSGS
-531 SSNQIVH
+531 DSNQIVH

-559 GFFVTMETPLIAG
+559 GFFASMETPFIAG

-590 ESMAGKFFG
+590 ESMASKFFG
-599 SPLSAVGKT
+599 SSLSAVGKT

-615 ISGPIQIVGVVKD
+615 ISGPIQIIGVVKD
-628 TKYTSL
+628 AKYNSL
-634 RAEREAIAYYPL
+634 RAEGEAIAYYPL

-668 IPGVKAAV
+668 IPSVKAAV
-676 GEVNHDITLQFS
+676 DEVNHDITLQFR
-688 TLAIQVDES
+688 TLALQVDES

-704 ATLSGFFGALALV
+704 ATLSGFFGALALA

-724 GVTSY
+724 GVMSY

-735 NEIGIRMALGAQ
+735 NEIGIRMALGAE

-755 LGEVAILIAAGLV
+755 LGEVAILIV
-768 LGLAAAVSCTRLLA
+768 LGLALGLAGAIYGTRFLA

-811 LLPARRA
+811 FLPARRA

>member
-1 MPSEEQYLF
+1 
-10 DNVLHDVR
+10 
-18 YALRALRSSPG
+18 
-29 FAAVAILSLALG
+29 
-41 IGANTAIFSLIN
+41 
-53 AVILKTLPVSH
+53 
-64 PEQLVQLVMK
+64 
-74 TEGGTTFTNP
+74 
-84 IWEQVRDRQDVFSGA
+84 VRDRQDVFSGA
-99 FAYSPIRLNLAGGGE
+99 FAYSPIQLNLAGGGE
-114 VRNANASWVSGDFF
+114 VRNASVSWVSGDFF
-128 STLGVN
+128 RTLGVQ
-134 PIRGR
+134 PLLGR

-153 AVLSHDFWQKE
+153 AVLSRDFWQRE

-170 VLERRLTLS
+170 VFERRLKLS

-200 AVEIYLPLC
+200 AVEVYLPLC

-225 NWWLWIFARLKPGI
+225 NWWLWVFARLKPGI
-239 SEQQALARMNTL
+239 GEQQALARMNML
-251 APQIFADTLPPNYPP
+251 APQLFAATMPAGYPP
-266 DAQKYHLNRRFDLL
+266 EAQKFHLDRRFKLL
-280 PGASGYSSIRR
+280 PGAAGYSSIRR

-311 CANVANLLV
+311 CANVANLLI
-320 SRASTRR
+320 SRASARR

-351 LLLSSVGAVLGVL
+351 LLLSSMGAVLGVL

-375 FLDTSN
+375 FLDTGN

-386 DLSIDVRVLAFTM
+386 DLSIDLRVLAFTM

-415 QGAHVDPHSAMK
+415 QGTHVDPHSAMK
-427 ANARGVVESHARFGL
+427 ATARGVVESHARFGL
-442 GKMLVTAQVALS
+442 GKMLVTVQVAMS

-467 FAKLATVDTGFDKN
+467 FAKLATLDTGFDKN

-499 RLPLYL
+499 RLPLYQ

-517 RSASFADVTPISGS
+517 RSASFADITPVSGS
-531 SSNQIVH
+531 DSNQIVH
-538 VEGYVPKSR
+538 VDGYVPKSR

-559 GFFVTMETPLIAG
+559 GFFVTMETPWIAG

-577 HDTLHAPLVAVIN
+577 HDTLHAPLVAVID
-590 ESMAGKFFG
+590 ESMASKFFG

-634 RAEREAIAYYPL
+634 RAEGEAIAYYPL

-668 IPGVKAAV
+668 IPSVKTAV
-676 GEVNHDITLQFS
+676 DEVNHDITLQFR
-688 TLAIQVDES
+688 TLSVQLDES

-704 ATLSGFFGALALV
+704 ATLSGFFGALALA

-724 GVTSY
+724 GVMSY

-735 NEIGIRMALGAQ
+735 NEIGIRMALGAE

-755 LGEVAILIAAGLV
+755 LGEVAILIVAGLA
-768 LGLAAAVSCTRLLA
+768 LGFAVAVFSTRLLA

>member
-1 MPSEEQYLF
+1 MPSEEQYMF
-10 DNVLHDVR
+10 DDVLQDVR
-18 YALRALRSSPG
+18 YALRALCSSPG
-29 FAAVAILSLALG
+29 FSAIAILSLALG

-74 TEGGTTFTNP
+74 TENGTTFTNP

-99 FAYSPIRLNLAGGGE
+99 FAYSPIQLNLAGGGE
-114 VRNANASWVSGDFF
+114 VRNASVSWVSGDFF
-128 STLGVN
+128 RTLGVQ
-134 PIRGR
+134 PLLGR

-153 AVLSHDFWQKE
+153 AVLSRDFWQRE

-170 VLERRLTLS
+170 VFERRLKLS

-200 AVEIYLPLC
+200 AVEVYLPLC

-225 NWWLWIFARLKPGI
+225 NWWLWVFARLKPGI
-239 SEQQALARMNTL
+239 GEQQALARMNML
-251 APQIFADTLPPNYPP
+251 APQLFAATMPAGYPP
-266 DAQKYHLNRRFDLL
+266 EAQKFHLDRRFKLL
-280 PGASGYSSIRR
+280 PGAAGYSSIRR

-311 CANVANLLV
+311 CANVANLLI
-320 SRASTRR
+320 SRASARR

-351 LLLSSVGAVLGVL
+351 LLLSSMGAVLGVL

-375 FLDTSN
+375 FLDTGN

-386 DLSIDVRVLAFTM
+386 DLSIDLRVLAFTM

-415 QGAHVDPHSAMK
+415 QGTHVDPHSAMK
-427 ANARGVVESHARFGL
+427 ATARGVVESHARFGL
-442 GKMLVTAQVALS
+442 GKMLVTVQVAMS

-467 FAKLATVDTGFDKN
+467 FAKLATLDTGFDKN

-499 RLPLYL
+499 RLPLYQ

-517 RSASFADVTPISGS
+517 RSASFADITPVSGS
-531 SSNQIVH
+531 DSNQIVH
-538 VEGYVPKSR
+538 VDGYVPKSR

-559 GFFVTMETPLIAG
+559 GFFVTMETPWIAG

-577 HDTLHAPLVAVIN
+577 HDTLHAPLVAVID
-590 ESMAGKFFG
+590 ESMASKFFG

-634 RAEREAIAYYPL
+634 RAEGEAIAYYPL

-668 IPGVKAAV
+668 IPSVKTAV
-676 GEVNHDITLQFS
+676 DEVNHDITLQFR
-688 TLAIQVDES
+688 TLSVQLDES

-704 ATLSGFFGALALV
+704 ATLSGFFGALALA

-724 GVTSY
+724 GVMSY

-735 NEIGIRMALGAQ
+735 NEIGIRMALGAE

-755 LGEVAILIAAGLV
+755 LGEVAILIVAGLA
-768 LGLAAAVSCTRLLA
+768 LGFAVAVFSTRLLA

-799 CVVLAVSAVVAG
+799 CVVLVASAVVAG

>member
-1 MPSEEQYLF
+1 MF
-10 DNVLHDVR
+10 DNVLQDVR
-18 YALRALRSSPG
+18 SALRALRLSPG
-29 FAAVAILSLALG
+29 FAAIAILSLALG

-114 VRNANASWVSGDFF
+114 VRNANTSWVSGEFF
-128 STLGVN
+128 STLGVQ
-134 PIRGR
+134 PLLGR
-139 TFTAADDKRGCPAI
+139 TFTAADDKRGCPVI
-153 AVLSHDFWQKE
+153 GVLSYDFWQRE

-170 VLERRLTLS
+170 VFDRRLTLNTY
-179 SHPVRIVGVAPPGFN
+179 PVRIVGVAPRGFT

-200 AVEIYLPLC
+200 AVDVYLPLC

-239 SEQQALARMNTL
+239 GEQQALARMNTL
-251 APQIFADTLPPNYPP
+251 APQFFTATMPPGYPP

-291 DYTAALYALMAAV
+291 DYTAALYMLMAAV

-311 CANVANLLV
+311 CANVANLLI
-320 SRASTRR
+320 SRASARR

-351 LLLSSVGAVLGVL
+351 LLLSSMGAVLGVV

-415 QGAHVDPHSAMK
+415 QGTRVDPHSAMK

-442 GKMLVTAQVALS
+442 GKMLVTVQVALS

-467 FAKLATVDTGFDKN
+467 FAKLSTLDTGFDKN

-499 RLPLYL
+499 RLPLYQ
-505 ELQQRLGAIPGV
+505 ELQQRLAAIPGV
-517 RSASFADVTPISGS
+517 RSASFADITPVSGS
-531 SSNQIVH
+531 DSNQIVH
-538 VEGYVPKSR
+538 VEGYVPRSR
-547 KDMVVWTNSISP
+547 KDMVVWINSISP
-559 GFFVTMETPLIAG
+559 GFFVTMQTPFIAG

-590 ESMAGKFFG
+590 ESMASKFFG

-634 RAEREAIAYYPL
+634 RAEGEAIAYYPL

-654 ANFVLRA
+654 ANFALRA
-661 NGPAASL
+661 NGPATSL
-668 IPGVKAAV
+668 IPSVKAAV
-676 GEVNHDITLQFS
+676 DEVNHDITLQFR
-688 TLAIQVDES
+688 TLALQVDES

-704 ATLSGFFGALALV
+704 ATLSGFFGALALA

-724 GVTSY
+724 GVMSY

-735 NEIGIRMALGAQ
+735 NEIGIRMALGAG

-755 LGEVAILIAAGLV
+755 LGEVAILILAGLA
-768 LGLAAAVSCTRLLA
+768 LGLAVAVSSTRLLA

>member
-1 MPSEEQYLF
+1 LF
-10 DNVLHDVR
+10 DDVLQDVR
-18 YALRALRSSPG
+18 YAFRALRSSPG
-29 FAAVAILSLALG
+29 FAAIAILSLALG

-64 PEQLVQLVMK
+64 PEQLVELVMK
-74 TEGGTTFTNP
+74 SESGSTFTNP

-114 VRNANASWVSGDFF
+114 VRNASTSWVSGDFF
-128 STLGVN
+128 TTLGVQ
-134 PIRGR
+134 PLLGR
-139 TFTAADDKRGCPAI
+139 MFTAADDQRGCPVI
-153 AVLSHDFWQKE
+153 GVLSYDFWQRE

-170 VLERRLTLS
+170 VFERRLTLS

-194 GIQVGE
+194 GMQVGE

-225 NWWLWIFARLKPGI
+225 NWWLWIFARLKPGV

-251 APQIFADTLPPNYPP
+251 APQIFAATMPPGYPP

-291 DYTAALYALMAAV
+291 DYTAALYTLMAAV

-311 CANVANLLV
+311 CANVANLLI
-320 SRASTRR
+320 SRASARR

-351 LLLSSVGAVLGVL
+351 LLLSSMGAVLGVV
-364 FAEWASRMLVR
+364 FAGWSSRMLVR

-386 DLSIDVRVLAFTM
+386 DLSIDLRVLAFTM

-415 QGAHVDPHSAMK
+415 RGAQVDPHSAMK

-442 GKMLVTAQVALS
+442 GKMLVMAQVALS

-462 LMLKT
+462 LLLKT

-499 RLPLYL
+499 RLPLYQD
-505 ELQQRLGAIPGV
+505 LQQRLGAIPGV
-517 RSASFADVTPISGS
+517 RSASFADITPVSGS
-531 SSNQIVH
+531 DSNQVVH

-547 KDMVVWTNSISP
+547 KDLVVWTNSISA
-559 GFFVTMETPLIAG
+559 GFFATMETPLLAG

-590 ESMAGKFFG
+590 ESMARKFFG
-599 SPLSAVGKT
+599 SPVSAVGKT

-634 RAEREAIAYYPL
+634 RAEGEAIAYYPL

-668 IPGVKAAV
+668 IPSVKAAV
-676 GEVNHDITLQFS
+676 DEVNHDIALQFR
-688 TLAIQVDES
+688 TLARQVDES

-704 ATLSGFFGALALV
+704 ATLSGFFGALALG

-724 GVTSY
+724 GVMSY

-735 NEIGIRMALGAQ
+735 NEIGIRIALGAE

-755 LGEVAILIAAGLV
+755 LGEVAILIVAGLA
-768 LGLAAAVSCTRLLA
+768 LGLAAAVSSTRLLA

-790 NDPTTLVTA
+790 NDPTTLVAA